1 MTGRR
6 RFVLRRNGTSEEL
19 TVEGVNAGAY
29 RITRGKTVETVEA
42 RILPDGRLSVLFE
55 DGRQVSGRG
64 TPRGNGLEVSGPR
77 GTSWIQ
83 LADPLRDRLAATKS
97 AGAGEGRHEEVRT
110 LMPGRVVQ
118 VCVRPG
124 ERVEE
129 GALLLV
135 LEAMKMQNEIR
146 APWAGGVEAVSVSDG
161 QSVEAGALLLSI
173 RN

>member
-1 MTGRR
+1 MGRQK
-6 RFVLRRNGTSEEL
+6 FILRGGNGPEEV
-19 TVEGVNAGAY
+19 TVESGSNGY
-29 RITRGKTVETVEA
+29 RVGRGGRVEA
-42 RILPDGRLSVLFE
+42 VEVRKLPDGRVSLLFR
-55 DGRQVSGRG
+55 DGRQISGRG
-64 TPRGNGLEVSGPR
+64 VKRFDGVEVSTMR
-77 GTSWIQ
+77 GSSRVA
-83 LADPLRDRLAATKS
+83 LADPLRDRLS
-97 AGAGEGRHEEVRT
+97 ADASLSAPEDRHEEVRT

-124 ERVEE
+124 EQVEE

-146 APWAGGVEAVSVSDG
+146 APLAGGVETVQVADG

>member
-6 RFVLRRNGTSEEL
+6 RFVLRREGASEEL
-19 TVEGVNAGAY
+19 TVEGGNGGAY
-29 RITRGKTVETVEA
+29 RIRRANRTEVVEA
-42 RILPDGRLSVLFE
+42 RTLPDGRLSILFD

-64 TPRGNGLEVSGPR
+64 TPRGNGLEVSGPN
-77 GTSWIQ
+77 GTAWVQ
-83 LADPLRDRLAATKS
+83 LADPLRDRLSATTS
-97 AGAGEGRHEEVRT
+97 AGEGEDRREEVRA

-118 VCVRPG
+118 VCVKSG

-146 APWAGGVEAVSVSDG
+146 APWAGGVDAVSVSDG
-161 QSVEAGALLLSI
+161 QSVEAGALLLSLK
-173 RN
+173 N